1 MSRPTSNMQH
11 TTITVPFWYRCSLGY
26 TLLLLVLLYHTTL
39 GSQREVQASS
49 ISPLATPT
57 PVPTIVA
64 TAGTNTETSPVTA
77 VFQRRIYLPLILTT
91 MIASAPSA
99 PPTVQPMGLPTP
111 LPTSPTPT
119 VAGSDFAERMLSL
132 TNQHRRQYGCPALT
146 LNMRLA
152 TAAQRH
158 SDDMARH
165 DFVGHTGVDGSTSA
179 DRIQHTGYQYWQWA
193 ENLAAGYQ
201 TPESVIESWMQS
213 AEHRDN
219 ILNCHLLEIGIG
231 YTYRA
236 GTTYMHYW
244 TQTMAQPQ

>member
-1 MSRPTSNMQH
+1 MSRLTSNVRH
-11 TTITVPFWYRCSLGY
+11 AATTVPFWHWRTLGY
-26 TLLLLVLLYHTTL
+26 TLLLLVLLHHTNL
-39 GSQREVQASS
+39 GSRREAQASS
-49 ISPLATPT
+49 VSPLPTAT

-64 TAGTNTETSPVTA
+64 TAGTSAEPSPATA
-77 VFQRRIYLPLILTT
+77 VVQRRIYLPLILTT
-91 MIASAPSA
+91 LITSAPST
-99 PPTVQPMGLPTP
+99 PPTVQPVRLPTP

-119 VAGSDFAERMLSL
+119 VAGSDFAERMLTL
-132 TNQHRRQYGCPALT
+132 TNQHRRQHGCPVLT
-146 LNMRLA
+146 LNMRLT
-152 TAAQRH
+152 TAARRH

-165 DFVGHTGVDGSTSA
+165 DFVGHTSVDGSTSA

-219 ILNCHLLEIGIG
+219 ILNCHLREIGIG

-244 TQTMAQPQ
+244 TQTMARPQ